1 MGRRAVPNDVRSC
14 LQTLQQRISERIGR
28 RIEYSSVEELMIR
41 AGLQHFAQESA
52 FERLIAS
59 IKSRMEPK

>member
-1 MGRRAVPNDVRSC
+1 MGRRAVPDDVRVG
-14 LQTLQQRISERIGR
+14 LKTLQQRISERIGR

-41 AGLQHFAQESA
+41 AGLRHFTQEPA

-59 IKSRMEPK
+59 IESRMEPE